1 MIIAQS
7 SLDINEDSSM
17 TASANSLA
25 MEAYNN
31 AEAAKRDINMSVTD
45 KMKSFRKQAET
56 VMNGLST
63 ESTKTPFD
71 VPDPNQHQDGDL
83 WTQYTQDSRGVH
95 NAVNMWV
102 WQGGKWVPKSWD
114 QQMLSVKELSAL
126 TENVGSLRGGSIYGT
141 TISGSSIVGAR
152 MVVDIGS
159 EDNAGDGGYNPLY
172 WNDNGYNPNDNG
184 SSGFHFNNGLMKFK
198 AQRSDRNNTPDPWT
212 WDFTF
217 IGPNDIKIR
226 NSRNPNTLQDGLN
239 HRLDM
244 RSNYIEIV
252 DGSYNAPSTAGTNGC
267 GLYPDGTAV
276 ISNKLYTPTIEV
288 GSQNV
293 NNGKLNVNSAIW
305 CKYNVY
311 SHGEKL
317 TSDYSKKDHI
327 NSFDSKKALSEVLGT
342 DIYSYHYK
350 GDNEQTNIGPVIDD
364 VNNITDAKYKTSNY
378 IVSSEDG
385 DNYIQLQNAIGLLI
399 GSVHELS
406 NQNEQLLGKIAKLE
420 AKQNGNN

>member
-71 VPDPNQHQDGDL
+71 VPDPNPHQDGDL

-141 TISGSSIVGAR
+141 TISGSSIIGAR

-198 AQRSDRNNTPDPWT
+198 AQRSDRNGTPAPWT

-252 DGSYNAPSTAGTNGC
+252 DGSYNAPSTTGTNGC

-276 ISNKLYTPTIEV
+276 ISNTLYTATLDS
-288 GSQNV
+288 GSKK
-293 NNGKLNVNSAIW
+293 NNLNVNSSIW
-305 CKYNVY
+305 CYGYVY
-311 SHGEKL
+311 AHGSQL
-317 TSDYSKKDHI
+317 VSDYSKKDNI
-327 NSFDSKKALSEVLGT
+327 NNFDSKKALSEILGT
-342 DIYSYHYK
+342 DIYSYNYK
-350 GDNEQTNIGPVIDD
+350 GNNEQTNIGPVIDD
-364 VNNITDAKYKTSNY
+364 INGVDKSKFKTSNY
-378 IVSSEDG
+378 MVSSEG
-385 DNYIQLQNAIGLLI
+385 ENNYIQLQNAIGLLI